1 MRRAGLSGTSRTLAP
16 GPATVDA
23 ASTPSRHV
31 ISHFDTFQAGPGI
44 SFLGTQHATTDYA
57 SLSAQTYRTNGALDD
72 MDDDGDDALMPTD
85 NMDDADELDN
95 EIRFEGD
102 DGQTLALRQDAISL
116 SQTRRLAL
124 QSLWRAS

>member
-1 MRRAGLSGTSRTLAP
+1 MSQF
-16 GPATVDA
+16 DA
-23 ASTPSRHV
+23 
-31 ISHFDTFQAGPGI
+31 FQAGPGI

-57 SLSAQTYRTNGALDD
+57 SLSSQTYRTAGGEDD
-72 MDDDGDDALMPTD
+72 MDDDGDDALMPSYGTD
-85 NMDDADELDN
+85 DGNEQEN